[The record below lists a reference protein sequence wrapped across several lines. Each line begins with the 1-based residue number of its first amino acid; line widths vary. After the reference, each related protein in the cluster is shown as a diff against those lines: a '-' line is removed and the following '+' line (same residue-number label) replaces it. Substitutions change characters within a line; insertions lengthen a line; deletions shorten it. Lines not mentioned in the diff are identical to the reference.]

1 MENWVQKIESY
12 KDYPEGSREKREYD
26 AFKLPEREFALK
38 YYINAQLGSSERR
51 LYDYYTLP
59 LEEYIA
65 LYYADPDLTRWNT
78 WFQKF
83 VVPVFLISERPEY
96 LKMLNK
102 IQAPFMPDFDLL
114 DSSYS
119 KMQADNRFDSELQRF
134 FAFIESIGIFK
145 KRKITFESWISDKE
159 WLNEPN
165 SAENTKAAIT
175 EILLFTHGAKYLK
188 SILID
193 VLIKER

>member
-12 KDYPEGSREKREYD
+12 KDYPEGSREKREND

-38 YYINAQLGSSERR
+38 YYINAQPGSSERR

-59 LEEYIA
+59 LEVYIA

-119 KMQADNRFDSELQRF
+119 KMKADNRFDSELQRF
-134 FAFIESIGIFK
+134 FAFTESIGVFANQHTTLEK
-145 KRKITFESWISDKE
+145 
-159 WLNEPN
+159 WLNDSN
-165 SAENTKAAIT
+165 WENKAGTSGNTPVCVNKICSYP
-175 EILLFTHGAKYLK
+175 FGSGYLK

-193 VLIKER
+193 VLIKSR